1 MALRWTRARLQA
13 LAAGLGADVPFF
25 LGQGPAV
32 GRGTG
37 TELSPMALPPYHY
50 LLLNPGVPLSTR
62 WVYENLDLARLTKEA
77 ATASWDPEHPERWVK
92 NDLGE
97 VAIRR
102 LPELAELLERVRQA
116 GALTQSVSGSGPTI
130 FGLFATWEAAKE
142 AARALRPIVS
152 GLAGRG
158 PGPHRPGDRQ
168 YLGESRMDDLKIF
181 TGNANRPLAE
191 KICKHL
197 GITLGEAVVG
207 RFSDGEISVEFREN
221 VRGKDVY
228 VIQPTCMPCNENL
241 MELLVMMD
249 ALKRASARCVTAV
262 VTYFAYARQDRK
274 TAPRTPISAKLVADL
289 ITTAG
294 ANRMLTMDLHTGQIQ
309 GFFNIPVDHLYAAP
323 VTLDYIRENF
333 GGDVVVVSPDAGGVE
348 RARAFAKRL
357 NTSLAIIDKRRDA
370 TAIKAMTL
378 IGNVWGK
385 EAIILDDMVTTGAT
399 LTMAAELLM
408 RHGVRAVHAC
418 VTHPVMSRNAVS
430 NIQGSLIKTLT
441 VTDTIPLTPEAAAL
455 EKIRVLS
462 VAPLLG
468 EAIKRI
474 HNQDSVSSLFV

>member
-1 MALRWTRARLQA
+1 
-13 LAAGLGADVPFF
+13 
-25 LGQGPAV
+25 
-32 GRGTG
+32 
-37 TELSPMALPPYHY
+37 
-50 LLLNPGVPLSTR
+50 
-62 WVYENLDLARLTKEA
+62 
-77 ATASWDPEHPERWVK
+77 
-92 NDLGE
+92 
-97 VAIRR
+97 
-102 LPELAELLERVRQA
+102 
-116 GALTQSVSGSGPTI
+116 
-130 FGLFATWEAAKE
+130 
-142 AARALRPIVS
+142 
-152 GLAGRG
+152 
-158 PGPHRPGDRQ
+158 
-168 YLGESRMDDLKIF
+168 MDDLKIF
-181 TGNANRPLAE
+181 SGNANRPLAE

-197 GITLGEAVVG
+197 GIPLGDAVVG

-228 VIQPTCMPCNENL
+228 VIQPTSIPSNENL

-274 TAPRTPISAKLVADL
+274 TAPRTPISAKLIADL
-289 ITTAG
+289 ITTSG
-294 ANRMLTMDLHTGQIQ
+294 AQRMLTMDLHSGQIQ
-309 GFFNIPVDHLYAAP
+309 GFFNIPVDHLFAAP
-323 VTLDYIRENF
+323 VILEYIKENF
-333 GGDVVVVSPDAGGVE
+333 SPDAVVVSPDAGGVE

-385 EAIILDDMVTTGAT
+385 EAIILDDMITSGAT

-408 RHGVRAVHAC
+408 RHGVRTVHAC

-430 NIQGSLIKTLT
+430 NIQGSMIQTVA
-441 VTDTIPLTPEAAAL
+441 VTDTIPLTPDAAAL

-474 HNQDSVSSLFV
+474 HNYDSVSSLFV